1 MSIKI
6 NGSAFTAESSGAGY
20 FEALFKKF
28 DEKHSALRAAID
40 AYFAEVKE
48 KEEELKETAKICESA
63 KDAALR
69 SKEYACDSAKNCLS
83 GANTAAAFALECE
96 RYVVSAKMCAD
107 NIDGIYE
114 IIKKIERNVEELE
127 KNALAFANEAE
138 AYEKRCVCLSDDALE
153 SAHKSEHYALKSE
166 LAFES
171 ARIAHQKC
179 EDILSDI
186 KFYEKTVSDA
196 QAYIENAV
204 TIKSVSANG
213 KKISPDE
220 NKNVDI
226 AVFDDIIKHSA
237 VSPDS
242 SVLNSITTSGVYRLR
257 GGIEGILL
265 VSKYQS
271 SVYQVIF
278 KTLSETVIRRIF
290 YKSASGNF
298 FWSRWEPLLNDFDGK
313 VSVTNKNFLE
323 SIPWK
328 IADGVHKLVMD
339 LAKGIILGR
348 SVYEGILISASHTEY
363 TVGFIDKTTAVEYE
377 KKYITQTLIYT
388 ESGAKTRIKTRN
400 ACIIT
405 RKKTGELYEE
415 TYGDWEDAFDIDG
428 NTIVSESYLK
438 GNGAPTETTV
448 ADFVGQMYLDNTN
461 TKLYQCTSITTSE
474 TDGTKSYEW
483 IKVIRGNDYAS
494 IFSSSDT
501 QSKCG
506 IVCAGGSKYGITI
519 GLLNSDDK
527 KYPSLTISSA
537 QPEDIHERTS
547 QYKPITPFVL
557 DYAVRSVRPV
567 TADTMPTTLATNT
580 IYSIN
585 NTSSTSVALT
595 LPQGQS
601 GDFIQYDFV
610 TGTTAPTVTIQSTY
624 GMTEF
629 DFTPEA
635 NKIYSLFF
643 DWGIIAV
650 ENNANVYGWRIS
662 YTEYDYTP
670 STEE

>member
-1 MSIKI
+1 MKGNLYKSGVKTIGI
-6 NGSAFTAESSGAGY
+6 NGTKTAP
-20 FEALFKKF
+20 
-28 DEKHSALRAAID
+28 
-40 AYFAEVKE
+40 
-48 KEEELKETAKICESA
+48 
-63 KDAALR
+63 
-69 SKEYACDSAKNCLS
+69 
-83 GANTAAAFALECE
+83 
-96 RYVVSAKMCAD
+96 
-107 NIDGIYE
+107 
-114 IIKKIERNVEELE
+114 
-127 KNALAFANEAE
+127 
-138 AYEKRCVCLSDDALE
+138 
-153 SAHKSEHYALKSE
+153 SE
-166 LAFES
+166 
-171 ARIAHQKC
+171 
-179 EDILSDI
+179 
-186 KFYEKTVSDA
+186 
-196 QAYIENAV
+196 
-204 TIKSVSANG
+204 NG
-213 KKISPDE
+213 
-220 NKNVDI
+220 NVDI
-226 AVFDDIIKHSA
+226 AVFDDTIKHSA

-242 SVLNSITTSGVYRLR
+242 SVLNSITTPGVYRLR

-313 VSVTNKNFLE
+313 VSVTNKNFLG

-328 IADGVHKLVMD
+328 IPDGVHKLVMD
-339 LAKGIILGR
+339 LAKGITFGH

-363 TVGFIDKTTAVEYE
+363 IVSFIDKTTAVDCE

-405 RKKTGELYEE
+405 RKTTNELYEE
-415 TYGDWEDAFDIDG
+415 TYGDWEDAFNIDG

-461 TKLYQCTSITTSE
+461 TKLYQCTNITTSE

-483 IKVIRGNDYAS
+483 VQIIRSNDTANAIS
-494 IFSSSDT
+494 RNAGAVRVNAT
-501 QSKCG
+501 CG
-506 IVCAGGSKYGITI
+506 ITTGWYIADNVTYTGILQTV
-519 GLLNSDDK
+519 
-527 KYPSLTISSA
+527 SA
-537 QPEDIHERTS
+537 SEYDITQKSNNFR
-547 QYKPITPFVL
+547 PIVPRNL
-557 DYAVRSVRPV
+557 DYAVRSVRPA
-567 TADTMPTTLATNT
+567 TADTMPTTLAVNT

-585 NTSSTSVALT
+585 NTSSTSIALT

-610 TGTTAPTVTIQSTY
+610 TGATVPPLTITSNY

-670 STEE
+670 STEG

>member
-1 MSIKI
+1 MKGNLYKSGVKTIGI
-6 NGSAFTAESSGAGY
+6 NGTKTAP
-20 FEALFKKF
+20 
-28 DEKHSALRAAID
+28 
-40 AYFAEVKE
+40 
-48 KEEELKETAKICESA
+48 
-63 KDAALR
+63 
-69 SKEYACDSAKNCLS
+69 
-83 GANTAAAFALECE
+83 
-96 RYVVSAKMCAD
+96 
-107 NIDGIYE
+107 
-114 IIKKIERNVEELE
+114 
-127 KNALAFANEAE
+127 
-138 AYEKRCVCLSDDALE
+138 
-153 SAHKSEHYALKSE
+153 SE
-166 LAFES
+166 
-171 ARIAHQKC
+171 
-179 EDILSDI
+179 
-186 KFYEKTVSDA
+186 
-196 QAYIENAV
+196 
-204 TIKSVSANG
+204 NG
-213 KKISPDE
+213 
-220 NKNVDI
+220 NVDI
-226 AVFDDIIKHSA
+226 AVFDDTIKHSA

-242 SVLNSITTSGVYRLR
+242 SVLNSITTPGVYRLR

-328 IADGVHKLVMD
+328 IADGVHKLVRD
-339 LAKGIILGR
+339 WSNSIILGH
-348 SVYEGILISASHTEY
+348 SVYEGILISASHREY
-363 TVGFIDKTTAVEYE
+363 IVSFTDKTTAVECE

-388 ESGAKTRIKTRN
+388 ESSAKTRIKTRN

-405 RKKTGELYEE
+405 RKTTGELYEE
-415 TYGDWEDAFDIDG
+415 TYGDWEDAFNIDG

-483 IKVIRGNDYAS
+483 VQIIRSNDYAS
-494 IFSSSDT
+494 TFSSSDT

-519 GLLNSDDK
+519 GLWGSDDK
-527 KYPSLTISSA
+527 KYPGLTISSA
-537 QPEDIHERTS
+537 QNGDILERTS
-547 QYKPITPFVL
+547 HYKPIVPSNL
-557 DYAVRSVRPV
+557 DYAVRSVRPA
-567 TADTMPTTLATNT
+567 TADTMPTTLAVNR

-585 NTSSTSVALT
+585 NTSSTSIALT

-610 TGTTAPTVTIQSTY
+610 TGATVPPLTITSNY

>member
-28 DEKHSALRAAID
+28 DEKHSALQAAID

-138 AYEKRCVCLSDDALE
+138 AYEKRCVCLSDNALE

-226 AVFDDIIKHSA
+226 AVFDDIIRHSSS
-237 VSPDS
+237 SPDS
-242 SVLNSITTSGVYRLR
+242 SVLNGITAPGVYRLC
-257 GGIEGILL
+257 GGIEAILL
-265 VSKYQS
+265 VSKYQNT
-271 SVYQVIF
+271 VYQVIF
-278 KTLSETVIRRIF
+278 KTLNDTFMRRVF
-290 YKSASGNF
+290 YKSTSGKF
-298 FWSRWEPLLNDFDGK
+298 FWSSWTSLLNDFDGK
-313 VSVTNKNFLE
+313 VSVTNKNFFE

-339 LAKGIILGR
+339 WSKGIILG
-348 SVYEGILISASHTEY
+348 SSMYEGVLISASHTES
-363 TVGFIDKTTAVEYE
+363 VVKFVDAVNAIDCEE
-377 KKYITQTLIYT
+377 KYITQTLIYT

-405 RKKTGELYEE
+405 RRKTGELYEE

-494 IFSSSDT
+494 TFSSSDT

-506 IVCAGGSKYGITI
+506 IVCAGGSEYGITI
-519 GLLNSDDK
+519 GLLDSDDK

-567 TADTMPTTLATNT
+567 TADTMPTTLAANT

-610 TGTTAPTVTIQSTY
+610 TGATVPPVTITSNY

-670 STEE
+670 SIEE

>member
-48 KEEELKETAKICESA
+48 KEEELKETVKICESA

-138 AYEKRCVCLSDDALE
+138 AYEKRCVCLSDNALE

-226 AVFDDIIKHSA
+226 AVFDDTIKHSA
-237 VSPDS
+237 ASPDS
-242 SVLNSITTSGVYRLR
+242 SVLNSITTPGIYRLR
-257 GGIEGILL
+257 GGLDAILL
-265 VSKYQS
+265 VSKYQN
-271 SVYQVIF
+271 SVYQVIIRPL
-278 KTLSETVIRRIF
+278 KDTVIRRVF
-290 YKSASGNF
+290 YPDASGKF
-298 FWSRWEPLLNDFDGK
+298 FWSRWEPRFNGFDGK
-313 VSVTNKNFLE
+313 VSVTNKNFFE

-339 LAKGIILGR
+339 WEKGIMLGH
-348 SVYEGILISASHTEY
+348 SVYEGILISTSHTED
-363 TVGFIDKTTAVEYE
+363 VVCPIDKTTYVDCE

-405 RKKTGELYEE
+405 RKKTGGLYEE
-415 TYGDWEDAFDIDG
+415 TYGDWEDAFNINE
-428 NTIVSESYLK
+428 NTTVLESCL
-438 GNGAPTETTV
+438 NNITSISTETTSDHTGAIDV
-448 ADFVGQMYLDNTN
+448 IPNKTTFLD
-461 TKLYQCTSITTSE
+461 
-474 TDGTKSYEW
+474 
-483 IKVIRGNDYAS
+483 
-494 IFSSSDT
+494 
-501 QSKCG
+501 
-506 IVCAGGSKYGITI
+506 GGSTYVQNWYSNNIGNSDKITLYLTMPGVTLNTYADSDNLEHDYTLIIKTTAGQTFSVNCWTGPNNSDGMNSNLAYMRKANSTLSDWSTAKTI
-519 GLLNSDDK
+519 GPNKTVMFKFK
-527 KYPSLTISSA
+527 KLAVSTTTVDYDRNYIHDYIVYDIITL
-537 QPEDIHERTS
+537 ED
-547 QYKPITPFVL
+547 
-557 DYAVRSVRPV
+557 
-567 TADTMPTTLATNT
+567 
-580 IYSIN
+580 N
-585 NTSSTSVALT
+585 NT
-595 LPQGQS
+595 
-601 GDFIQYDFV
+601 
-610 TGTTAPTVTIQSTY
+610 TG
-624 GMTEF
+624 
-629 DFTPEA
+629 
-635 NKIYSLFF
+635 
-643 DWGIIAV
+643 
-650 ENNANVYGWRIS
+650 
-662 YTEYDYTP
+662 
-670 STEE
+670 

>member
-1 MSIKI
+1 MKGNLYKSGVKTIGI
-6 NGSAFTAESSGAGY
+6 NGTKTAPSENG
-20 FEALFKKF
+20 
-28 DEKHSALRAAID
+28 
-40 AYFAEVKE
+40 
-48 KEEELKETAKICESA
+48 
-63 KDAALR
+63 
-69 SKEYACDSAKNCLS
+69 
-83 GANTAAAFALECE
+83 
-96 RYVVSAKMCAD
+96 
-107 NIDGIYE
+107 NI
-114 IIKKIERNVEELE
+114 
-127 KNALAFANEAE
+127 
-138 AYEKRCVCLSDDALE
+138 
-153 SAHKSEHYALKSE
+153 
-166 LAFES
+166 
-171 ARIAHQKC
+171 
-179 EDILSDI
+179 
-186 KFYEKTVSDA
+186 
-196 QAYIENAV
+196 
-204 TIKSVSANG
+204 
-213 KKISPDE
+213 
-220 NKNVDI
+220 DI

-242 SVLNSITTSGVYRLR
+242 SVLNSITTPGVYRLR

-313 VSVTNKNFLE
+313 VSVTNDNFLG

-339 LAKGIILGR
+339 WSKGIILG
-348 SVYEGILISASHTEY
+348 SSMYEGVLISASHTES
-363 TVGFIDKTTAVEYE
+363 VVKFVDAVNAIDCEE
-377 KKYITQTLIYT
+377 KYITQTLIYT

-483 IKVIRGNDYAS
+483 IKVIRDNDYAAYRQAGVVS
-494 IFSSSDT
+494 TNAAFGTSAGSYS
-501 QSKCG
+501 
-506 IVCAGGSKYGITI
+506 AGGTVYQGALQIIRATNVEIDQKSH
-519 GLLNSDDK
+519 D
-527 KYPSLTISSA
+527 
-537 QPEDIHERTS
+537 
-547 QYKPITPFVL
+547 YKPIVPSNL

-567 TADTMPTTLATNT
+567 TADTMPTTLAVNT

-585 NTSSTSVALT
+585 NTSSTSIALT

-610 TGTTAPTVTIQSTY
+610 TGATVPPLTITSNY

>member
-1 MSIKI
+1 MKGNLYKSGVKTIGI
-6 NGSAFTAESSGAGY
+6 NGTKTAP
-20 FEALFKKF
+20 
-28 DEKHSALRAAID
+28 
-40 AYFAEVKE
+40 
-48 KEEELKETAKICESA
+48 
-63 KDAALR
+63 
-69 SKEYACDSAKNCLS
+69 
-83 GANTAAAFALECE
+83 
-96 RYVVSAKMCAD
+96 
-107 NIDGIYE
+107 
-114 IIKKIERNVEELE
+114 
-127 KNALAFANEAE
+127 
-138 AYEKRCVCLSDDALE
+138 
-153 SAHKSEHYALKSE
+153 SE
-166 LAFES
+166 
-171 ARIAHQKC
+171 
-179 EDILSDI
+179 
-186 KFYEKTVSDA
+186 
-196 QAYIENAV
+196 
-204 TIKSVSANG
+204 NG
-213 KKISPDE
+213 
-220 NKNVDI
+220 NVDI

-242 SVLNSITTSGVYRLR
+242 SVLNSITTPGVYRLC

-278 KTLSETVIRRIF
+278 KTLSDTAIRRIF

-298 FWSRWEPLLNDFDGK
+298 FWSRWEPLFNDFDGK
-313 VSVTNKNFLE
+313 VSVTNDNFLG

-328 IADGVHKLVMD
+328 IPDGVHKLVMD
-339 LAKGIILGR
+339 LAKGIMLGH
-348 SVYEGILISASHTEY
+348 SVYEGILISTSHTEDI
-363 TVGFIDKTTAVEYE
+363 VSFIDKTTAVDCE

-405 RKKTGELYEE
+405 RKTTNELYEE
-415 TYGDWEDAFDIDG
+415 TYGDWEDAVDLSGCVKVSDAQMYIENAVTIKTVSANGKKILPDGDKNVDIDG

-448 ADFVGQMYLDNTN
+448 ADFVGQMYLDNTH
-461 TKLYQCTSITTSE
+461 TELYQCTSITTSE

-483 IKVIRGNDYAS
+483 VQIIRSNDTANAIS
-494 IFSSSDT
+494 RN
-501 QSKCG
+501 
-506 IVCAGGSKYGITI
+506 AGAVRVVSTYGITTGWYI
-519 GLLNSDDK
+519 ADNVTYTGILQ
-527 KYPSLTISSA
+527 TVSA
-537 QPEDIHERTS
+537 SEYDITQKSNNFR
-547 QYKPITPFVL
+547 PIVPRNL

-567 TADTMPTTLATNT
+567 TADTMPTTLAVNT

-585 NTSSTSVALT
+585 NTSSTSIALT

-610 TGTTAPTVTIQSTY
+610 TGATVPPLTITSNY